1 MAGVVI
7 HLAAADATY
16 DMLGIKRLPL
26 YYAGNIAPDCIHER
40 KNYVREMK
48 IIASPPLSSRII
60 NPKNSL
66 SF

>member
-7 HLAAADATY
+7 HLAVADATY

-48 IIASPPLSSRII
+48 
-60 NPKNSL
+60 K
-66 SF
+66 

>member
-48 IIASPPLSSRII
+48 KYTHMRSGYPIGIFSVLKI
-60 NPKNSL
+60 
-66 SF
+66 

>member
-40 KNYVREMK
+40 KNQ
-48 IIASPPLSSRII
+48 
-60 NPKNSL
+60 N
-66 SF
+66 